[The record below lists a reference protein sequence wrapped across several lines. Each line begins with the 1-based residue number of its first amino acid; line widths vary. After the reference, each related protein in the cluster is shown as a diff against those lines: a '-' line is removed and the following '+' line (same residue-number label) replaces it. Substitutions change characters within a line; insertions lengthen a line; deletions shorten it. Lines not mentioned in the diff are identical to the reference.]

1 MNLCMEEFERM
12 NPIPA
17 GVIRCGNG
25 YAATDWGWASR
36 YYVNAFKAFSDG
48 WKASRAA
55 LCIELPKTPSFSA
68 SDEPDLAF
76 EEGVDVMKEIIEA
89 VGVTCK

>member
-55 LCIELPKTPSFSA
+55 LCVELPDLSMYENDGEWGSGYSCA
-68 SDEPDLAF
+68 VSDLKGELNQ
-76 EEGVDVMKEIIEA
+76 I
-89 VGVTCK
+89 GVTCK